1 MFLSILHDTKS
12 SLIILCAAGRAVYRT
27 VISRTVP
34 RLVHTGK
41 TQPGQCMY
49 VVGVNGDAEVAAAT
63 TSLFTGTASCP
74 SHAIMP
80 SFVTQRSLSRA
91 QHKCHRSR
99 QQRGGSAHEEGQRAR
114 RNAATAGDRGGVK
127 SGGEERRE
135 DAACT
140 LRRLQQCEV
149 APASLRRR
157 VLRGESGAGR
167 VGDGVAD
174 PRQKEDQSVHRLRLD
189 EACGGKADAE
199 EHLVKG

>member
-1 MFLSILHDTKS
+1 
-12 SLIILCAAGRAVYRT
+12 
-27 VISRTVP
+27 
-34 RLVHTGK
+34 
-41 TQPGQCMY
+41 
-49 VVGVNGDAEVAAAT
+49 
-63 TSLFTGTASCP
+63 
-74 SHAIMP
+74 MP

-91 QHKCHRSR
+91 QHKRHRSS

-114 RNAATAGDRGGVK
+114 RNAAAAGDRGGVK

-140 LRRLQQCEV
+140 LRRLQQREV

-167 VGDGVAD
+167 VGDGVTD

-189 EACGGKADAE
+189 KAGGGKANAE
-199 EHLVKG
+199 EHQAHRARHGLAHAREEAREHLVRARARVRVRAKG